1 MKPAKQLYIVYR
13 KKENFYNQHQTNM
26 SFLKKLFRPHA
37 KSPTPTDKPEIKF
50 EDFKEK
56 IYPWIKVTVQDNEP
70 APPGEFIF
78 KVELMMK
85 PWLGNLVIF
94 YAVDE
99 GHAFSLLQKNQVPPE
114 MSVDELNRL
123 AVENLSRDV
132 EFQFR
137 ETNFGGHGFIAGG
150 DHETGSL
157 CLPEIWKWCATELGD
172 DLIVAV
178 PAKDIVMMVRA
189 SDEEKIDQLKTFVT
203 ELHATGER
211 LLTKQLYRY
220 DAESQQWSI
229 YDTAD

>member
-1 MKPAKQLYIVYR
+1 
-13 KKENFYNQHQTNM
+13 M
-26 SFLKKLFRPHA
+26 SFLKKLFRPNP
-37 KSPTPTDKPEIKF
+37 KSSTSTDKPEIKF
-50 EDFKEK
+50 EDFKQK
-56 IYPWIKVTVQDNEP
+56 IYPWIKVTVQDAESV
-70 APPGEFIF
+70 PPGEFMF
-78 KVELMMK
+78 KVDLMMK

-99 GHAFSLLQKNQVPPE
+99 GQAFSLLQKNQVPPE
-114 MSVDELNRL
+114 MSVDELHRL
-123 AVENLSRDV
+123 AVENLSRDI

-137 ETNFGGHGFIAGG
+137 ETNFGAYGFIAGG

-157 CLPEIWKWCATELGD
+157 CLPEIWKWCAAEIGD

-189 SDEEKIDQLKTFVT
+189 SEEEKIGLLKRFVA

-220 DAESQQWSI
+220 DAESEQWSM